1 MTIGAELEAQIL
13 RYYLPFRIMSGSRV
27 MSCFLRQTSLRG

>member
-13 RYYLPFRIMSGSRV
+13 RYYQNKDRSTGPISITCRLVAHADR
-27 MSCFLRQTSLRG
+27 

>member
-13 RYYLPFRIMSGSRV
+13 RYYLPFRIMSSVSAELPHPSKYCR
-27 MSCFLRQTSLRG
+27 S